1 MRKAFILGVLA
12 MALLGQA
19 FPVRVLDDR
28 GREILI
34 PEEPKRVV
42 VLLPLYA
49 QILVD
54 LGLAERIVG
63 LASSPDNPP
72 ELLALPEVGPAFAPS
87 LERIVALAPDLVLG
101 GWGEVRER
109 LEALGIVVLTAGGPE
124 GWIRGVL
131 DVLEAI
137 RTVGKAVGAEEKA
150 EHLIGKICEEIVRVE
165 GKILGRPRISVA
177 FLYLPAPDSPA
188 YAAGAGTPEHEL
200 ILRAGGENVFSD
212 LSGYPLVS
220 LEALIVRDP
229 QVILTDPAQVDNFF
243 ASRIL
248 SGIKAVQ
255 TGRVYGFKA
264 AEVTS
269 TRLAQ
274 ALLKLAQLLHPE
286 VFP

>member
-1 MRKAFILGVLA
+1 MRKAFLLSVLA
-12 MALLGQA
+12 MAFLGQA
-19 FPVRVLDDR
+19 FPVQVLDDR
-28 GREILI
+28 GKEILI
-34 PEEPKRVV
+34 PKEPERIV

-54 LGLAERIVG
+54 LGLAGRIVG
-63 LASSPDNPP
+63 LASSPDNPL
-72 ELLALPEVGPAFAPS
+72 ELLGLAEVGPTFAPS
-87 LERIVALAPDLVLG
+87 LERIVALTPDLVLG

-131 DVLEAI
+131 DVLETI

-150 EHLIGKICEEIVRVE
+150 ERMIGKICEEIVRVE
-165 GKILGRPRISVA
+165 AQILGRPKISVA

-200 ILRAGGENVFSD
+200 ILRAGGENVLSD

-220 LEALIVRDP
+220 LETLIMRDP
-229 QVILTDPAQVDNFF
+229 EVILTDPAQVDHFF
-243 ASRIL
+243 ASRVL
-248 SGIKAVQ
+248 SRIKAVQ
-255 TGRVYGFKA
+255 TGRVYGFPA

-274 ALLKLAQLLHPE
+274 ALLRLAKLLHPE

>member
-1 MRKAFILGVLA
+1 MRKAFLLSVLA
-12 MALLGQA
+12 MAFLGQA
-19 FPVRVLDDR
+19 FPVQVLDDR
-28 GREILI
+28 GKEILI
-34 PEEPKRVV
+34 PKEPERIV

-54 LGLAERIVG
+54 LGLAGRIVG

-72 ELLALPEVGPAFAPS
+72 ELLGLAEVGPTFAPS
-87 LERIVALAPDLVLG
+87 LERIVALTPDLVLG

-109 LEALGIVVLTAGGPE
+109 LETLGIVVLTAGGPE

-131 DVLEAI
+131 DVLETI

-150 EHLIGKICEEIVRVE
+150 ERMIGKICEEIVRVE
-165 GKILGRPRISVA
+165 AQILGRPKISVA

-200 ILRAGGENVFSD
+200 ILRAGGENVLSD

-220 LEALIVRDP
+220 LETLIMRDP
-229 QVILTDPAQVDNFF
+229 EVILTDPAQVDHFF
-243 ASRIL
+243 ASRVL
-248 SGIKAVQ
+248 SRIKAVQ
-255 TGRVYGFKA
+255 TGRVYGFPA

-274 ALLKLAQLLHPE
+274 ALLRLAKLLHPE

>member
-1 MRKAFILGVLA
+1 MRNILLLGVLA

-28 GREILI
+28 GKEILI
-34 PEEPKRVV
+34 PKEPERIV

-54 LGLAERIVG
+54 LGLAGKVVG
-63 LASSPDNPP
+63 LAASPDNPP
-72 ELLALPEVGPAFAPS
+72 ELLGLPEVGPSFAPS
-87 LERIVALAPDLVLG
+87 LEAIVALAPDLVLG

-137 RTVGKAVGAEEKA
+137 RTVGRAVGAEEKA
-150 EHLIGKICEEIVRVE
+150 ERMIGKICEEIVRVE
-165 GKILGRPRISVA
+165 AQILGRPKISVA

-200 ILRAGGENVFSD
+200 ILRAGGKNVFSD

-220 LEALIVRDP
+220 LEALIMRDP
-229 QVILTDPAQVDNFF
+229 QVILTDPAQVDHFF
-243 ASRIL
+243 ASRVL

-255 TGRVYGFKA
+255 TGRVYGFPA

-269 TRLAQ
+269 TRLPQ
-274 ALLKLAQLLHPE
+274 ALLRLAALLHPE

>member
-1 MRKAFILGVLA
+1 MRKAFLLSVLA
-12 MALLGQA
+12 MAFLGQA

-28 GREILI
+28 GKEILI
-34 PEEPKRVV
+34 PKEPERIV

-54 LGLAERIVG
+54 LGLAGRIVG

-72 ELLALPEVGPAFAPS
+72 ELLGLAEVGPTFAPS
-87 LERIVALAPDLVLG
+87 LERIVALTPDLVLG

-109 LEALGIVVLTAGGPE
+109 LETLGIVVLTAGGPE

-150 EHLIGKICEEIVRVE
+150 ERMIGKICEEIVRVE
-165 GKILGRPRISVA
+165 AQILGRPKISVA

-200 ILRAGGENVFSD
+200 ILRAGGENVLSD

-220 LEALIVRDP
+220 LETLIMRDP
-229 QVILTDPAQVDNFF
+229 EVILTDPAQVDHFF
-243 ASRIL
+243 ASRVL
-248 SGIKAVQ
+248 SRIKAVQ
-255 TGRVYGFKA
+255 TGRVYGFPA

-274 ALLKLAQLLHPE
+274 ALLRLAKLLHPE